1 MAHTRTG
8 AVQLF
13 PRPKVERP
21 SNNVQPVF
29 SQPNPFLTRA
39 QAGPLTRTRQEVRRT
54 ADGVGSPAAPS
65 IIPTITD
72 AFGKPIPLETQA
84 FNALQEGRPVEAQQA
99 LRRAAGLPAD
109 EELDVLEG
117 SLAEVAKLLGPAV
130 ASNPFLAPRAKEMLA
145 KGRVPLLEDI
155 SPAFY
160 RHTSPSIVQ
169 SLQGLLVGTGNLTR
183 EDVEFFSN
191 TRPASFR

>member
-29 SQPNPFLTRA
+29 SRPNPFLTRA

-54 ADGVGSPAAPS
+54 ADDVGSPTTPG
-65 IIPTITD
+65 IIPRPSPT
-72 AFGKPIPLETQA
+72 EA

-109 EELDVLEG
+109 EELGVLEG

-130 ASNPFLAPRAKEMLA
+130 ASNPFLNARAKEMLA
-145 KGRVPLLEDI
+145 KGRAPLFEDI

-160 RHTSPSIVQ
+160 RHTAPSIVQ
-169 SLQGLLVGTGNLTR
+169 TLQGLLAGTGGFTR
-183 EDVEFFSN
+183 EDIDFFAN

>member
-29 SQPNPFLTRA
+29 SPPNPFLTRA
-39 QAGPLTRTRQEVRRT
+39 QAGPLTRTRREVRRT
-54 ADGVGSPAAPS
+54 ADGGSRGFTDDPGGS
-65 IIPTITD
+65 MDIIPV
-72 AFGKPIPLETQA
+72 PSPVE
-84 FNALQEGRPVEAQQA
+84 ALQALREGRPVEARRS
-99 LRRAAGLPAD
+99 LRLGAGLPAE
-109 EELDVLEG
+109 EELGVLEG
-117 SLAEVAKLLGPAV
+117 SLAEAAKLVSRSV
-130 ASNPFLAPRAKEMLA
+130 ATNPFITPDAKEKLA
-145 KGRVPLLEDI
+145 QGRLPLLGDI

-169 SLQGLLVGTGNLTR
+169 ALQGLFLGTGLFTP
-183 EDVEFFSN
+183 EDLEFARTSAL
-191 TRPASFR
+191 PASFR

>member
-29 SQPNPFLTRA
+29 SRPNPFLTRA

-54 ADGVGSPAAPS
+54 AGGGTPD
-65 IIPTITD
+65 IIPTVTD
-72 AFGKPIPLETQA
+72 ALGKPIPLETQA
-84 FNALQEGRPVEAQQA
+84 FNALREGRPVEAQQS
-99 LRRAAGLPAD
+99 LRRAAGLPAN
-109 EELDVLEG
+109 EELGVLEG

-130 ASNPFLAPRAKEMLA
+130 ASNPFLTPRAKEMLA
-145 KGRVPLLEDI
+145 KGRAPLFEDV

-160 RHTSPSIVQ
+160 RHTAPSIVQ
-169 SLQGLLVGTGNLTR
+169 TLQGLLASTGNFTR
-183 EDVEFFSN
+183 EDVEFFGS